1 MPEVRR
7 EVEVVL
13 LFLYHLALQVV
24 GLYLVLELLHGLAVV
39 PGLCLHLNLQ
49 QFHHFLDRSPQV
61 SERAPQDL
69 RDILYLVY
77 FLLLLV
83 VNLLQ
88 FLKII
93 DIDVLL
99 ALLLL
104 NPLLVLQLGLS
115 Q

>member
-1 MPEVRR
+1 M
-7 EVEVVL
+7 
-13 LFLYHLALQVV
+13 
-24 GLYLVLELLHGLAVV
+24 
-39 PGLCLHLNLQ
+39 
-49 QFHHFLDRSPQV
+49 

-77 FLLLLV
+77 FFLLLV